1 MAYFSFTRSIL
12 KGEPIK
18 VFNHGKMERDF
29 TYIDDVIVAVVKLID
44 KPPSS
49 NQNWVEEEDGLST
62 SFAPYKIYNIGNN
75 QPVSLMKF
83 INVLEDKI
91 GKQAQKVYLDMQ
103 PGDVL
108 RTYADVTD
116 LQNDIGFAPNTSI
129 EEGLGRFVVWYREF
143 YNV

>member
-1 MAYFSFTRSIL
+1 
-12 KGEPIK
+12 
-18 VFNHGKMERDF
+18 
-29 TYIDDVIVAVVKLID
+29 
-44 KPPSS
+44 
-49 NQNWVEEEDGLST
+49 
-62 SFAPYKIYNIGNN
+62 
-75 QPVSLMKF
+75 MKF